1 MNQRLVEATCEC
13 LLAQAKQGEDVQ
25 PDGEEEEEEQEERAR
40 PDEAE
45 IERRVL
51 EEYGA
56 CLRQFIE
63 CSTKLEH
70 AL

>member
-13 LLAQAKQGEDVQ
+13 LLAQAKQGEDAREE
-25 PDGEEEEEEQEERAR
+25 GEEEEGEGAG
-40 PDEAE
+40 PDEVE

-56 CLRQFIE
+56 CLKQFIE
-63 CSTKLEH
+63 CSTKLDH
-70 AL
+70 SL